1 MARSK
6 MRSRQKPYFMDLFGL
21 DNALLQALFVLWI
34 SLFVGLVVLSAA
46 NVVTSSIAVVAS
58 YAVSTLIFTLVVS
71 FYASCLSKGGCNKT
85 ALLTILVGN
94 ITLIGSALALH

>member
-1 MARSK
+1 
-6 MRSRQKPYFMDLFGL
+6 MDLFGL

-34 SLFVGLVVLSAA
+34 SLFLGLVVLSAA
-46 NVVTSSIAVVAS
+46 NVVTSSIVVVAS
-58 YAVSTLIFTLVVS
+58 YAVSTLILTLVVS

-94 ITLIGSALALH
+94 IILIGSALALH